1 MRNDDVRYWAP
12 VPDFNPE
19 EGSIV
24 REPPGQG
31 PGYWAGAP
39 GVMFDKGLNR
49 FFLIYRLRRPRGVEP
64 DRGGETRIATSRD
77 GITFED
83 IWSGTKAQVNSTSI
97 ERSALVH
104 TDEDA
109 WRLYVS
115 YVDPADGRWQICL
128 VEADA
133 PDEFDLSSAKP
144 ILTAAEIGEEG
155 VKDPYIFN
163 VAGLY
168 HMVVSYATSNPDAA
182 ADQMHGTNDAYNTG
196 LIKSASGLATSPDG
210 VNWNWQGN
218 ILMPSAGKWDQY
230 AARIGTLWY
239 QSPVWIA
246 LYDGSA
252 DVSANYEEK
261 CGAAYSFDLRTFHRT
276 TPDGPLFNIP
286 HATGSIRYFDV
297 IPLPDRT
304 FVYYEMARPDGSHE
318 LRVHRMGPIA

>member
-1 MRNDDVRYWAP
+1 MREDDVRCFVP
-12 VPDFNPE
+12 VLDFDPE
-19 EGSIV
+19 EGTIV

-39 GVMFDKGLNR
+39 GAMFDKELSR
-49 FFLIYRLRRPRGVEP
+49 FFLVYRLRRPRGVEP
-64 DRGGETRIATSRD
+64 DRGGETRIASSRD
-77 GITFED
+77 GIAFED

-104 TDEDA
+104 TAEGV

-128 VEADA
+128 VEAAA
-133 PDEFDLSSAKP
+133 PNEFDLSSARP
-144 ILTAAEIGEEG
+144 ILTAADIGEEG
-155 VKDPYIFN
+155 VKDPYVFN

-168 HMVVSYATSNPDAA
+168 HMVLSYATNNPDAGSQ
-182 ADQMHGTNDAYNTG
+182 DMHGTNDAYNTG
-196 LIKSASGLATSPDG
+196 LIKSASGLATSRDG
-210 VNWNWQGN
+210 VNWNWEGN
-218 ILMPSAGKWDQY
+218 ILMPNPGQWDQY

-239 QSPVWIA
+239 QAPVWIA

-297 IPLPDRT
+297 IALPDKT
-304 FVYYEMARPDGSHE
+304 HVYYEMARPDGSHE
-318 LRVHRMGPIA
+318 LRVHRMGPVV